1 MKYLKIK
8 VIPNAKKNEIVEN
21 SDSFM
26 RIKISAPPVEGKAN
40 KELIKFLA
48 KQLDIKKSA
57 ISIKSG
63 EKSRT
68 KIIQI
73 EQI

>member
-21 SDSFM
+21 SDNFM
-26 RIKISAPPVEGKAN
+26 RIKISAPPVNGKAN

-48 KQLDIKKSA
+48 KHFNIK
-57 ISIKSG
+57 
-63 EKSRT
+63 
-68 KIIQI
+68 
-73 EQI
+73 

>member
-1 MKYLKIK
+1 MKYLKLR
-8 VIPNAKKNEIVEN
+8 VIPNAKKNEIIEESN
-21 SDSFM
+21 SFM
-26 RIKISAPPVEGKAN
+26 RIKISAPPIEGKAN

-48 KQLDIKKSA
+48 KHFDIKKSA
-57 ISIKSG
+57 ISIKNG

-73 EQI
+73 E

>member
-1 MKYLKIK
+1 MLIKLK
-8 VIPNAKKNEIVEN
+8 VIPNANHNAIVEKTPT
-21 SDSFM
+21 FM
-26 RIKISAPPVEGKAN
+26 KVKIKAAPEKGKAN

-48 KQLDIKKSA
+48 QELNVKKSS
-57 ISIKSG
+57 IKIKSG

-73 EQI
+73 I